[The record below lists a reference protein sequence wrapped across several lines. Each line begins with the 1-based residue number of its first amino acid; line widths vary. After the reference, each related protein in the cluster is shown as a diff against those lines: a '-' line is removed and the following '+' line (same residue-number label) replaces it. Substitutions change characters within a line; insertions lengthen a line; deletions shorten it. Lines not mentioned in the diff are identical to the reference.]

1 MRCFRVWAGP
11 PDNARSA
18 VRRAPIDEQLEQPL
32 ERRFRPTPMAL
43 AVLLLFL
50 GVAGALLWQGRVLV
64 QRARRLGG
72 AP

>member
-1 MRCFRVWAGP
+1 MLAP
-11 PDNARSA
+11 RSGGL
-18 VRRAPIDEQLEQPL
+18 RPTGSLSGQI
-32 ERRFRPTPMAL
+32 ERGFRPTPMAH

>member
-1 MRCFRVWAGP
+1 
-11 PDNARSA
+11 
-18 VRRAPIDEQLEQPL
+18 
-32 ERRFRPTPMAL
+32 MAH